1 MTEKQIKQVKA
12 QLPEGE
18 TLNRMYRSYE
28 GDIRVISRDRKGNE
42 HRYTTRLNADMSVLG
57 RQARTS
63 KRNSNR
69 TSSTTSTTQWIK

>member
-42 HRYTTRLNADMSVLG
+42 HRYSENHKEPDSSSV
-57 RQARTS
+57 QMF
-63 KRNSNR
+63 
-69 TSSTTSTTQWIK
+69 

>member
-42 HRYTTRLNADMSVLG
+42 HRVHNPPQRRHERNAHKHV
-57 RQARTS
+57 RRW
-63 KRNSNR
+63 
-69 TSSTTSTTQWIK
+69 TQ

>member
-28 GDIRVISRDRKGNE
+28 GDIRVISRDRKG
-42 HRYTTRLNADMSVLG
+42 TGTQPA
-57 RQARTS
+57 
-63 KRNSNR
+63 
-69 TSSTTSTTQWIK
+69 STQT

>member
-42 HRYTTRLNADMSVLG
+42 HRPQRRHERNAHKHV
-57 RQARTS
+57 RRW
-63 KRNSNR
+63 
-69 TSSTTSTTQWIK
+69 TQ

>member
-28 GDIRVISRDRKGNE
+28 GDIRVISRDR
-42 HRYTTRLNADMSVLG
+42 TRLNADMSVTLI
-57 RQARTS
+57 S
-63 KRNSNR
+63 M
-69 TSSTTSTTQWIK
+69 

>member
-28 GDIRVISRDRKGNE
+28 GDIRRDQPRQERQRTPVHNPPQRRHE
-42 HRYTTRLNADMSVLG
+42 RNAHKHV
-57 RQARTS
+57 RRW
-63 KRNSNR
+63 
-69 TSSTTSTTQWIK
+69 TQ

>member
-42 HRYTTRLNADMSVLG
+42 YRYTTRLNADMSVTLI
-57 RQARTS
+57 TM
-63 KRNSNR
+63 
-69 TSSTTSTTQWIK
+69 

>member
-12 QLPEGE
+12 QLPEDE

-42 HRYTTRLNADMSVLG
+42 HRNTTRLNADMSVTLI
-57 RQARTS
+57 S
-63 KRNSNR
+63 M
-69 TSSTTSTTQWIK
+69 